1 MQPPHHD
8 HALAPGHDHGHRH
21 GHPHGH
27 RHGHPNG
34 HQHGWGAAARGGR
47 AFALG
52 AGINLAFVV
61 VQVGFGLAANSMAL
75 LADAAHNLA
84 DVLALLLAWGAA
96 SLTRRPPAGRRT
108 YGWGRSSILAALANA
123 MVLLI
128 GVGAIGVEA
137 VRRFAAPAPVAT
149 LTVMLVAAA
158 GIGVNGGSALLFLRD
173 RGHDLNV
180 RAQFLHLA
188 ADALI
193 AAGVVVA
200 AAAIGVTGWLWLD
213 PLASL
218 AIVAAI
224 VASTWGV
231 LRQSVDLAMDAVPAG
246 VSPDDVRD
254 WLAALPGVT
263 EVHDL
268 HIWALSTTETAL
280 TAHLVYAGA
289 ASGRRL
295 YDVSGELGRRFGI
308 GHATL
313 QIESAADAA
322 LCRLRPSDVV

>member
-1 MQPPHHD
+1 V
-8 HALAPGHDHGHRH
+8 
-21 GHPHGH
+21 
-27 RHGHPNG
+27 
-34 HQHGWGAAARGGR
+34 RGGR

-61 VQVGFGLAANSMAL
+61 VQVGYGLAANSMAL
-75 LADAAHNLA
+75 LADAAHNFA

-96 SLTRRPPAGRRT
+96 SLTRRPPSGRRT

-137 VRRFAAPAPVAT
+137 VRRLAAPAPVAT
-149 LTVMLVAAA
+149 LTVMLVAAI
-158 GIGVNGGSALLFLRD
+158 GIVVNGGSALLFLRD
-173 RGHDLNV
+173 REHDLNV

-193 AAGVVVA
+193 AAGVAVA
-200 AAAIGVTGWLWLD
+200 AAAISVTGWLWLD

-218 AIVAAI
+218 AIVATI

-246 VSPDDVRD
+246 VAHDDVRD

-280 TAHLVYAGA
+280 TAHLVYAGET
-289 ASGRRL
+289 SDRRL
-295 YDVSGELGRRFGI
+295 SDVSAELGRRFGI

-313 QIESAADAA
+313 QIESDADAA
-322 LCRLRPSDVV
+322 LCRLRPNDVV